1 MFFLN
6 SCLPCVLG
14 QSLTGALGCMA
25 PHPGCPVDL
34 GGSNLCPYASMTSTL
49 LTELSTQLHPFS

>member
-6 SCLPCVLG
+6 SCLQCVLG

-34 GGSNLCPYASMTSTL
+34 GDQTYVLML
-49 LTELSTQLHPFS
+49 L